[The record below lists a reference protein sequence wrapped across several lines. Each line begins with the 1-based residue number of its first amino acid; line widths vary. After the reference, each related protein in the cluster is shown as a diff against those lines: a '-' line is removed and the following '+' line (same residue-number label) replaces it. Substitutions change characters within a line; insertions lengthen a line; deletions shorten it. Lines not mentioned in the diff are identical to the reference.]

1 MNEWVLFSIGIF
13 IGGMVGFMTIALL
26 TAGKTA
32 DLYREIQDL
41 RTQRK
46 LLKEELLKKKLT
58 ALQEKDSKILF
69 LQATHLV
76 AGNQLK

>member
-1 MNEWVLFSIGIF
+1 MNEWVLFTIGIL
-13 IGGMVGFMTIALL
+13 IGGIVGVMLIALL

-46 LLKEELLKKKLT
+46 LLKEELLKKKV
-58 ALQEKDSKILF
+58 SK
-69 LQATHLV
+69 
-76 AGNQLK
+76 LKPRKYRKKRNVGSK